1 MRIFIFF
8 FVKQMMESH
17 TPLPVLSAPTPPPL
31 SSLKGLLPISMAFSF
46 SLCCCRGF
54 PFRFVEPFP
63 HDGFVSSLLLFHV
76 LLW

>member
-1 MRIFIFF
+1 
-8 FVKQMMESH
+8 MMESRTPGSCVV
-17 TPLPVLSAPTPPPL
+17 TPLPVL

-54 PFRFVEPFP
+54 PFRFMEPFP

-76 LLW
+76 VLW